1 MAKNKY
7 QLVYDELLET
17 IRGGKLE
24 AGEVL
29 PSENVLSDLY
39 GASRETIRKALNLLA
54 QNGHIQKIKGK
65 GSVVLDTQRMS
76 FPVSGLVSF
85 KELSQ
90 SFEAAAVTK
99 VHQFA
104 LVKADDAIA
113 SQLTCGPNTE
123 IWKIVRSRE
132 INGEK
137 IILDKDYL
145 DKRIVPYLSK
155 EICENSIY
163 EYLEGELGIKIGYAE
178 KEITVEECTN
188 EDRAYLDLRDFQHVV
203 AVKSYVYLDDT
214 TLFQYTES
222 RHRLDKFRFVDFAR
236 RGQV

>member
-1 MAKNKY
+1 MAKTKY
-7 QLVYDELLET
+7 QVVYQELLET
-17 IRGGKLE
+17 IQEGPLNPGD
-24 AGEVL
+24 VL
-29 PSENVLSDLY
+29 PSENVLSEKY
-39 GASRETIRKALNLLA
+39 EASRETIRKALNLLA

-85 KELSQ
+85 KELAKTFS
-90 SFEAAAVTK
+90 SKAVTK
-99 VHQFA
+99 VHQLA
-104 LVKADDAIA
+104 LVHADEPIMN
-113 SQLTCGPNTE
+113 QLTSGNNAD
-123 IWKIVRSRE
+123 IWKVVRSRE
-132 INGEK
+132 ISGEK

-145 DKRIVPYLSK
+145 DKKTVPFLSK

-163 EYLEGELGIKIGYAE
+163 EYLEGELGLKIGYAE
-178 KEITVEECTN
+178 KEITVEECTS
-188 EDRAYLDLRDFQHVV
+188 EDRAYLDLYDYAHVV
-203 AVKSYVYLDDT
+203 VVKNYVYLEDT

>member
-1 MAKNKY
+1 MAKTKY
-7 QLVYDELLET
+7 QVVYQELLAT
-17 IRGGKLE
+17 IQEGRLNPGD
-24 AGEVL
+24 VL
-29 PSENVLSDLY
+29 PSENVLSEKY
-39 GASRETIRKALNLLA
+39 EASRETIRKALNVLA

-85 KELSQ
+85 KELSKT
-90 SFEAAAVTK
+90 FGGEAVTA

-104 LVKADDAIA
+104 LIQADERIA
-113 SQLTCGPNTE
+113 KHLTCGEGTE
-123 IWKIVRSRE
+123 VWKIVRSRE
-132 INGEK
+132 IRGEK

-145 DKRIVPYLSK
+145 DKRAVPFLSK

-163 EYLEGELGIKIGYAE
+163 EYLEGELGLKIGYAE

-188 EDRAYLDLRDFQHVV
+188 EDRAYLDLHDFTHVV
-203 AVKSYVYLDDT
+203 VVKNYVYLEDT

-236 RGQV
+236 RGQM